1 MDRRRLQCFIAL
13 AEELHFA
20 RAALRCHISQP
31 GLSQQLQQLERQLQ
45 VQLVYRTKR
54 QVALT
59 RAGEVFLDEARKIVR
74 AMDDA
79 LVLARRTESGKIGRL
94 TIAAT
99 APALFIVLPEILE
112 RFRVDHPG
120 IEVVVREMTTDAQE
134 EALRRGDIHA
144 GLVHP
149 PLDDVSLACTEIARI
164 PFDIVLSEFNPL
176 SRRETLTLRD
186 LAGETFV
193 LFPRR
198 IGPRLYDRIIALCLE
213 AGFSPEA
220 IVEASPAQS
229 IIAMAASNIG
239 VGFIASRLQHYDR
252 PLAVYRRLAGPAP
265 DLALGVAHA
274 GDLGAPA
281 LRKFIEAAIDVGR
294 TAR

>member
-74 AMDDA
+74 TMDDA

-112 RFRVDHPG
+112 RFRLDHPG